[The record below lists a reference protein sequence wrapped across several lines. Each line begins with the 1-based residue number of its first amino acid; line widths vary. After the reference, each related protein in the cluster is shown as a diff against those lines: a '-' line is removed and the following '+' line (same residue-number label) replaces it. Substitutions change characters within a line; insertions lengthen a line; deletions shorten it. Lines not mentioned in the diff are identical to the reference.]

1 MERRPGKLERSELRQ
16 LERSELIYYL
26 YKERILAYFV
36 THNKFFIMKKI
47 KFLAFLL
54 LGFATMTFAQ
64 QKAVKTVVIKT
75 PTVQCESC
83 KKRIE
88 NYMGHEEGIQKVN
101 VDVKKHQTSVTYL
114 TDRTNPENIKALIAN
129 VGYDADDVTA
139 EPDAYKRLP
148 TCCKKPEDGGG
159 GEKKN

>member
-1 MERRPGKLERSELRQ
+1 MKKFQFLTFLLFG
-16 LERSELIYYL
+16 
-26 YKERILAYFV
+26 FV
-36 THNKFFIMKKI
+36 TIS
-47 KFLAFLL
+47 L
-54 LGFATMTFAQ
+54 AQ
-64 QKAVKTVVIKT
+64 QKVSKVVVIKT

-88 NYMGHEEGIQKVN
+88 NYMSHEEGIQKVN
-101 VDVKKHQTSVTYL
+101 VDFKKKTTTVTYL